1 MALESGEEVTIPRHW
16 ARATAVTIV
25 VSNEEE
31 GGVMG
36 EAYLGTPEVE
46 VMKTVDEI

>member
-1 MALESGEEVTIPRHW
+1 MTIPRHG
-16 ARATAVTIV
+16 ARATSVIIV
-25 VSNEEE
+25 VSNEEK
-31 GGVMG
+31 GGVTG

>member
-1 MALESGEEVTIPRHW
+1 MTIPRHG
-16 ARATAVTIV
+16 ARATSVMIV
-25 VSNEEE
+25 VSNKEE
-31 GGVMG
+31 GGVTG